1 MFAPGGSQNQQ
12 RSPSRRGEPLRRLK
26 RALRSRRDWLTFYD
40 TRIANT
46 VFCST
51 SRPPAIGVRVELDML
66 IYKGPR
72 LKLEGQ
78 VTWRR
83 VSTKNQRMEPG
94 VRIRV
99 SNAQRKLLDR
109 VDAWLRSGLRNR
121 RRHRRLPVRLRAT
134 YSTLLLRRRVNFVH
148 DLSPDGLFLAA
159 SRLVPTDS
167 SVRLTVIPPGD
178 ASPQSLTGRVARCV
192 EEPEGRGMGIELSF
206 EDTLS
211 EQRYVALVEQL
222 EQQYLSGELS
232 QRNLA

>member
-1 MFAPGGSQNQQ
+1 MFSPGGSQKQQ
-12 RSPSRRGEPLRRLK
+12 RSPSRKGEPLRRLK
-26 RALRSRRDWLTFYD
+26 RALRSHLDWLGFYD

-51 SRPPAIGVRVELDML
+51 SRPPSLGARVEIDLL

-83 VSTKNQRMEPG
+83 VSTTNQRMEPG

-109 VDAWLRSGLRNR
+109 VDAWLRSGARDR

-134 YSTLLLRRRVNFVH
+134 YTTMMLRRRVNFVR

-159 SRLVPTDS
+159 SRLVPPDS
-167 SVRLTVIPPGD
+167 AVRLTVIPPGE
-178 ASPQSLTGRVARCV
+178 ASPQLLTGRVARCV
-192 EEPEGRGMGIELSF
+192 EEPEGRGMGIALSF
-206 EDTLS
+206 DDALA
-211 EQRYVALVEQL
+211 EQRYIALVEQL
-222 EQQYLSGELS
+222 EQQYISGELS
-232 QRNLA
+232 QRHLA

>member
-1 MFAPGGSQNQQ
+1 MLSPRGSQKQQ
-12 RSPSRRGEPLRRLK
+12 RGSSRKAELRRLK
-26 RALRSRRDWLTFYD
+26 RALRSNRDWLNFYD

-51 SRPPAIGVRVELDML
+51 SRPPSIGARVEIDLL

-109 VDAWLRSGLRNR
+109 VDAWRRSGVRNR
-121 RRHRRLPVRLRAT
+121 RLHRRLPVRLRAT
-134 YSTLLLRRRVNFVH
+134 YTTVKLRRRVNFVY
-148 DLSPDGLFLAA
+148 DLSPNGLFLAA
-159 SRLVPTDS
+159 SRLVPPDS
-167 SVRLTVIPPGD
+167 AVRLTVIPPGE

-206 EDTLS
+206 DDTFS
-211 EQRYVALVEQL
+211 EQRYIALVEQL
-222 EQQYLSGELS
+222 EQKYISGELS
-232 QRNLA
+232 QRHLA